1 MLNKQTNKMPSRLIP
16 ERQNDDYLDSSDDE
30 LPEFALPLPD
40 VIYLESDEDSDEE
53 IEDHVDE
60 RDNESDQDPYVVNHV
75 EYEDFELDEDS
86 DVEDHDED
94 NDEQARPNVCGDV
107 CRSSFEFSSDEDFDL
122 SDFSVTSS
130 SSEDDQ
136 QPKNILQRELEEIK
150 NKNSASISVQLKDGN
165 LFEWQAAIRGPAGT
179 PYEGGTFK
187 LDLKFPRN
195 YPREAPSVNFNTKI
209 YHCNVGSDGQIKMDV
224 LTEEVEELP
233 ASTALRFLLVIEH
246 LLIKCDPHE
255 CMRKEIAAQ
264 YVNDREEHDRICREW
279 TEKYATEEAEMK

>member
-30 LPEFALPLPD
+30 LPEFALPPPD
-40 VIYLESDEDSDEE
+40 VIYLESDEE
-53 IEDHVDE
+53 IEDRVDE
-60 RDNESDQDPYVVNHV
+60 RDNEFDQDPYVVNHV

-94 NDEQARPNVCGDV
+94 HDEQARPNVCGDV

-136 QPKNILQRELEEIK
+136 QPKNILERELEEIK
-150 NKNSASISVQLKDGN
+150 REKLANISVQLKDGN

-209 YHCNVGSDGQIKMDV
+209 YHCNVGSDGQIKMNV

-255 CMRKEIAAQ
+255 CMREEIAAQ